1 MVVTLIYIKIGVIFS
16 PSGRARG
23 RQVPKTYLQAP
34 QHQDQHSLDELG
46 CNLLVNCGAKQV
58 RNNSLFPEKSGILV
72 ICQKEEGSRL
82 ELVSEELNHLVAIL
96 HVYARGLIFMKKKK
110 CIFQKEN
117 GNTLTLLIIILVKSI
132 QKEQIAK
139 IPSMTP
145 DLPE

>member
-96 HVYARGLIFMKKKK
+96 HVYAGGLIFMK
-110 CIFQKEN
+110 
-117 GNTLTLLIIILVKSI
+117 
-132 QKEQIAK
+132 
-139 IPSMTP
+139 
-145 DLPE
+145 